1 MNKKENSRTKLVQ
14 TASRLFQ
21 TQGYHGT
28 GLNQITKESGAPKGS
43 LYYYFPNGKEQLAI
57 EAVHLTAA
65 KVTDRIERGLEKQ
78 EDPIKAIQHLI
89 NDLADQAVKDGET
102 SGVPVAA
109 VALETTY
116 ASEPIRQACH
126 AAYEQFQQAF
136 TRKLKDKGYAEKR
149 AEELGVLINSMIEGA
164 FLVSFTTKSKFPL
177 RLVADQ
183 IPMLLK

>member
-1 MNKKENSRTKLVQ
+1 MSKKENSRTRLIQ

-21 TQGYHGT
+21 LQGYHGT

-43 LYYYFPNGKEQLAI
+43 LYYYFPSGKEQLAI
-57 EAVHLTAA
+57 EAVQLTTA
-65 KVTDRIERGLEKQ
+65 KVTERIERGLEKQ
-78 EDPIKAIQHLI
+78 EEPVNAIQYFI
-89 NDLADQAVKDGET
+89 KDLADQAVREGET

-109 VALETTY
+109 VALETTN

-136 TRKLKDKGYAEKR
+136 AKKLKNNGYAEKR

-164 FLVSFTTKSKFPL
+164 FLVSLTTRSKTPL
-177 RLVADQ
+177 LLVADQ
-183 IPMLLK
+183 IPALLK